1 MPKKGFY
8 MKRNIGAKT
17 IITPLPVFIIATYDE
32 NGVPNA
38 MNAAWGTQC
47 DNDKVFLLLGSH
59 KTTDN
64 LKLKKAFTLA
74 FATPE
79 TMRISDYF
87 GLESGRRANKI
98 EKAGVHVHKA
108 SKVDAPII
116 DEYPLTLECEVVEMQ
131 EVEGDFRIVGQVVN
145 TVADESI
152 LGDGGNIDLGKLRP
166 ISYDSS
172 AKAYRVLGDIVGNAF
187 HDGASIKNK

>member
-1 MPKKGFY
+1 M
-8 MKRNIGAKT
+8 
-17 IITPLPVFIIATYDE
+17 
-32 NGVPNA
+32 
-38 MNAAWGTQC
+38 
-47 DNDKVFLLLGSH
+47 
-59 KTTDN
+59 
-64 LKLKKAFTLA
+64 
-74 FATPE
+74 
-79 TMRISDYF
+79 
-87 GLESGRRANKI
+87 
-98 EKAGVHVHKA
+98 HKA

-131 EVEGDFRIVGQVVN
+131 EVEGDFRIVGQIVN

-187 HDGASIKNK
+187 HDGASIKSK